1 MKIGLLTYYGDL
13 NNCGTNLQAYAT
25 YMELKKFY
33 PNDEVEIVPIHT
45 FIALSKYMR
54 YVPF

>member
-45 FIALSKYMR
+45 FIALSK
-54 YVPF
+54 